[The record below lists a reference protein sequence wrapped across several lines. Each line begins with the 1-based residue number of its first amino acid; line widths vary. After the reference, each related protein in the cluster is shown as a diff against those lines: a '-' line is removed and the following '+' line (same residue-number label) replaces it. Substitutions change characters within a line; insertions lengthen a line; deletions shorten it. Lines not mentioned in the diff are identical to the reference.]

1 AGRWDGAGGQ
11 QFDRRAAA
19 KAFMQHRST
28 HQPDVNAAR
37 DQLAIQ
43 PDVLRVVLV
52 IVVAAQAPN
61 DKRLGPLGSW
71 SGPEQIEIVKPAS
84 VTSGSLSAQRITSAS
99 AESSA

>member
-1 AGRWDGAGGQ
+1 
-11 QFDRRAAA
+11 
-19 KAFMQHRST
+19 MQHRST

-71 SGPEQIEIVKPAS
+71 SGPEQIEIVKPP
-84 VTSGSLSAQRITSAS
+84 IH
-99 AESSA
+99 ESRHLRRCAVRCRWKHELGLRKRGFRGKLE